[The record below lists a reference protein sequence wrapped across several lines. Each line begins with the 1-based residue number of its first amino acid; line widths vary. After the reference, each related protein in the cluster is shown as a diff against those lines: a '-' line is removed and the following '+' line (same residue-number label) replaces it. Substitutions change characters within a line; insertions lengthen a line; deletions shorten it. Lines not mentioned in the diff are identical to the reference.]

1 MYNMDKEKAERI
13 QRIFGWVR
21 FIILVL
27 FLAFVFIGLSKA
39 QTTNDF
45 GLWISAGMEKNLS
58 DRWNLG
64 VCTELRTKDNTESVD
79 RWQLGV
85 SGTYK
90 VSKVLKLGGG
100 YEFHLKNRTVDDVTE
115 TVPRHRLIFDIT
127 PGGKVSDWLKLS
139 FRERYQYT
147 YMMQKG
153 NVGASQEHHLRN
165 RFKAEI
171 AKDKVKLIP
180 FASVEMF
187 NNLGKQFQ
195 IDEMRM
201 AIGTTYSIN
210 AHHAV
215 SLGYLLDLKRSAAGL
230 DKALHVLTTGYVYKI

>member
-1 MYNMDKEKAERI
+1 MEKEKAERI
-13 QRIFGWVR
+13 QRIFNWVR

-27 FLAFVFIGLSKA
+27 FLTFVFIGLSKA

-45 GLWISAGMEKNLS
+45 GMWVSAGTEKNLS
-58 DRWNLG
+58 DSWSLG
-64 VCTELRTKDNTESVD
+64 VNSELRTEDNTGSVD
-79 RWQLGV
+79 RWQMGV

-90 VSKVLKLGGG
+90 VSKALKLGGG

-115 TVPRHRLIFDIT
+115 MVSRHRLMFDIT

-139 FRERYQYT
+139 LRERYQYT
-147 YMMQKG
+147 YTMKKS
-153 NVGASQEHHLRN
+153 NEGASHEHHLRN

-171 AKDKVKLIP
+171 ANSRMNGWSP

-201 AIGTTYSIN
+201 AVGTSYSIN
-210 AHHAV
+210 AHHTV
-215 SLGYLLDLKRSAAGL
+215 SLGYLFDLKRATNSL
-230 DKALHVLTTGYVYKI
+230 DKGLHVLTSGYVYKI